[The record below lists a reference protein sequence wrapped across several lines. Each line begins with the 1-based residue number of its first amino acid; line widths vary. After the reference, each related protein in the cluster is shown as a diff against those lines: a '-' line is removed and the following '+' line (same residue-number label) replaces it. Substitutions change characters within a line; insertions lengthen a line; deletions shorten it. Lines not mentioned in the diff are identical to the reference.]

1 MTNDKKD
8 RGVRVIAIFKLV
20 KGLLLLAFAS
30 GALALLQS
38 GYPIAGMIVDWV
50 ETMRF
55 DPDNKHVQSFL
66 ETVLHLSDRQVKTLD
81 GATFL
86 YAGLFLTEGV
96 GLWLEKTWAHNLT
109 ILVTT
114 SFIPLEIFELAKKF
128 SAAKLVTIGLNVV
141 VVIYLLIRRKK
152 RKTSG

>member
-1 MTNDKKD
+1 MANDKKD

-20 KGLLLLAFAS
+20 KGLLLLALAS
-30 GALALLQS
+30 GAFAILQS

-66 ETVLHLSDRQVKTLD
+66 ETVLHLSDRQVKALD

-96 GLWLEKTWAHNLT
+96 GLWLEKTWAHTLT
-109 ILVTT
+109 IIVTT

-128 SAAKLVTIGLNVV
+128 NAAKLITIGLNVMA
-141 VVIYLLIRRKK
+141 VIYLLIRRKTQ
-152 RKTSG
+152 KTAA

>member
-1 MTNDKKD
+1 MANDKKD
-8 RGVRVIAIFKLV
+8 RGVRAIAIFKLF
-20 KGLLLLAFAS
+20 KGLLLLALAS
-30 GALALLQS
+30 GALAILQS
-38 GYPIAGMIVDWV
+38 GYPIAGMIVDAV
-50 ETMRF
+50 EAMRF

-66 ETVLHLSDRQVKTLD
+66 ETVLHLSDRQVKALD